1 MMLTTNQNSSSK
13 TVNRRFPN
21 QKERKLNWFKFI
33 QQEAWEQRQLQHTY
47 RFVNNTDTILTLLR
61 IQNITF

>member
-13 TVNRRFPN
+13 TINRRFPN
-21 QKERKLNWFKFI
+21 QKERKLNWLKFI

-47 RFVNNTDTILTLLR
+47 RIVNNTDTNLTLLR